1 MQGQIPRDHTSDES
15 DDGDE
20 YHDAEKV
27 PDLRRSRFRLPPFR
41 GNEGTESWQV
51 WYNRFAD
58 IADNRKWTKEKK
70 LDEIIP
76 LLHGDAADFVWGQ
89 LGQSTRHCY
98 RKLIRELD
106 ARLNKNR
113 GKEDICSNFQPQSTR

>member
-1 MQGQIPRDHTSDES
+1 MQGQITRDNTSDES

-27 PDLRRSRFRLPPFR
+27 PDVTRSPIRLPPFR

-76 LLHGDAADFVWGQ
+76 LLHGDAADFVSG
-89 LGQSTRHCY
+89 
-98 RKLIRELD
+98 
-106 ARLNKNR
+106 
-113 GKEDICSNFQPQSTR
+113 